1 MKKII
6 TLASVLLIALTLV
19 ACNGTRSEN
28 EKPVVMTTLF
38 PQYDFARQIAGDLIE
53 LEFLL
58 PPGTDAHTFEP
69 SPRTVARIISA
80 DLLIYTGDDMEPW
93 VSTLIQSSRSDSLKL
108 LDLSKNVNL
117 IDGHHHDHDDH
128 HDDDHHDHDHHDH
141 DHHDHDHHEHD
152 DHHDDDHHDH
162 DHHDHDHHDDD
173 HHDHDHHDH
182 DHHDHDHHD
191 HDHHD
196 HDHDHGDYDP
206 HIWTD
211 PLNAMIMI
219 YDILDALIEL
229 LPEHEAQMRENAN
242 IYVAELQV
250 LHQQF
255 QDLRANAE
263 LTVMMYGGH
272 NAMGYFIHRY
282 RLSYVNPYRGFS
294 TDSEPTPQAL
304 AHMIDL
310 MNELNIEHLFSE
322 KLIAPNVANAIAEN
336 TGAKIL
342 YVYTM
347 HNAPVDDFNRGITFI
362 EMMEH
367 NLNQFR
373 IGLRYRGN

>member
-6 TLASVLLIALTLV
+6 TITSILLIALTLV
-19 ACNGTRSEN
+19 ACTGTSKEN

-53 LEFLL
+53 LEFIL
-58 PPGTDAHTFEP
+58 PAGTDAHTFEP

-93 VSTLIQSSRSDSLKL
+93 VSTLIQSSRSDTLKL

-117 IDGHHHDHDDH
+117 IDGHHDH
-128 HDDDHHDHDHHDH
+128 HDEDHHDSDHHDEDHHDSDHHDEDHHDSDHHDEDHHDSDHHDHN
-141 DHHDHDHHEHD
+141 
-152 DHHDDDHHDH
+152 
-162 DHHDHDHHDDD
+162 
-173 HHDHDHHDH
+173 
-182 DHHDHDHHD
+182 
-191 HDHHD
+191 
-196 HDHDHGDYDP
+196 HGDYDP

-219 YDILDALIEL
+219 NDILDALIEL
-229 LPEHEAQMRENAN
+229 LPEHEVQMRDNAN
-242 IYVAELQV
+242 QYISALQV

-263 LTVMMYGGH
+263 LSVMMYGGH

-282 RLSYVNPYRGFS
+282 QFSYVNPYRGFS

-304 AHMIDL
+304 AHMIDV

-347 HNAPVDDFNRGITFI
+347 HNAPADEFNRGITFI
-362 EMMEH
+362 EMLEH